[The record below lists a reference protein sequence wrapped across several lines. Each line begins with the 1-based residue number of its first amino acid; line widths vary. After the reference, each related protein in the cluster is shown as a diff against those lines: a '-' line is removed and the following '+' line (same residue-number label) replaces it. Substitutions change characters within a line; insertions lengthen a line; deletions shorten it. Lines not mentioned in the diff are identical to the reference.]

1 MEDRGLARPPL
12 GLLETLRP
20 WHGAGLL
27 HVLLPEGQGAASG
40 DAPVADAAADIGPAV
55 PGSAPGTESPDMR
68 AFSAACDAPRSMQGE
83 QAASRSAAYATS
95 GNGGDPSFDPD
106 AYDIPPDPMG
116 GTYPQDDASMGHGA
130 YSAPTGTA
138 GYGAGRAQELRQ
150 PPPRPSQPTPPVQP
164 PRQGAYSAPAADLA
178 QTLPPVGSGLAA
190 SSLPPEQWPDPWRVL
205 LGKTPHP
212 APVLWTY
219 WALGLDLSGC
229 ADAARRDTLRRI
241 LGALQQPRGSNA
253 FWPIAMPESGAE
265 AASSSAGGTADGTA
279 ASATEPVCDTG
290 LFLAGVERIA
300 PRLVVVMGSKALR
313 AFAPD
318 LRARPYQQIPWR
330 GRLLIVLP
338 DMDNLIAAPATVEA
352 VIAYLRTALKPAAL

>member
-1 MEDRGLARPPL
+1 MARPPL

-40 DAPVADAAADIGPAV
+40 DAPVADAA
-55 PGSAPGTESPDMR
+55 GSAAQAASGMAPGDEAPDMR
-68 AFSAACDAPRSMQGE
+68 AFPAACDVPRSMQ
-83 QAASRSAAYATS
+83 
-95 GNGGDPSFDPD
+95 GDPSFDPD
-106 AYDIPPDPMG
+106 AYDIPPDPSDPMDAPY
-116 GTYPQDDASMGHGA
+116 TQDGAS
-130 YSAPTGTA
+130 TGMSR
-138 GYGAGRAQELRQ
+138 GAGPAQDYRQ
-150 PPPRPSQPTPPVQP
+150 QPARTGQPVSPVPPPGQAAQPAS
-164 PRQGAYSAPAADLA
+164 GAALA
-178 QTLPPVGSGLAA
+178 ESLPPVGSGPAA
-190 SSLPPEQWPDPWRVL
+190 SPLPPEQWPGPWRVL
-205 LGKTPHP
+205 LGKTPQP

-241 LGALQQPRGSNA
+241 LGALQQPKGSNA
-253 FWPIAMPESGAE
+253 FWPVAMPESGGEAVSSPAGVAADGS
-265 AASSSAGGTADGTA
+265 AASS
-279 ASATEPVCDTG
+279 TEPVCDPG

-313 AFAPD
+313 AFAAD

-338 DMDNLIAAPATVEA
+338 DMDNLVSAPATVEA
-352 VIAYLRTALKPAAL
+352 VIAYLRTALKPATT

>member
-27 HVLLPEGQGAASG
+27 HVLLPEGQGAPG
-40 DAPVADAAADIGPAV
+40 DPGADGAQSPVGHDSSDV
-55 PGSAPGTESPDMR
+55 PDMR
-68 AFSAACDAPRSMQGE
+68 GFPAACDAPDGLRVGLPARNAGHAGAVDRAGYE
-83 QAASRSAAYATS
+83 S
-95 GNGGDPSFDPD
+95 GADPSFDPD
-106 AYDIPPDPMG
+106 AYDIPPDPMHDEAQAG
-116 GTYPQDDASMGHGA
+116 GYPASAARLGVPGSGKPSFGSRPPA
-130 YSAPTGTA
+130 RVEQRPAAALPESAPPAPTG
-138 GYGAGRAQELRQ
+138 
-150 PPPRPSQPTPPVQP
+150 PSASP
-164 PRQGAYSAPAADLA
+164 
-178 QTLPPVGSGLAA
+178 LPPQ
-190 SSLPPEQWPDPWRVL
+190 QWPAPWRDL
-205 LGKTPHP
+205 FARTPHP

-241 LGALQQPRGSNA
+241 LGALQQPKGSNA
-253 FWPIAMPESGAE
+253 FWPVAMPDAPGVTSPAAAESSPGV
-265 AASSSAGGTADGTA
+265 SSVGPNADPDVVAGTA
-279 ASATEPVCDTG
+279 
-290 LFLAGVERIA
+290 LFLAGLERIA

-352 VIAYLRTALKPAAL
+352 VIAYLRTALKPASR

>member
-27 HVLLPEGQGAASG
+27 HVLLPEGQGASDTSG
-40 DAPVADAAADIGPAV
+40 ADAAQQPVRPEIADV
-55 PGSAPGTESPDMR
+55 PDMR
-68 AFSAACDAPRSMQGE
+68 GFPPACEAPDGLREGAR
-83 QAASRSAAYATS
+83 AASVRNPAPARTGERDGYGAAA
-95 GNGGDPSFDPD
+95 DPSFDPD
-106 AYDIPPDPMG
+106 AYDIPPDPMQDEVQSG
-116 GTYPQDDASMGHGA
+116 GYPASAARFGA
-130 YSAPTGTA
+130 PGGGQPGFGSRPPARPEQRPAAALAEPAPPIPTGPSA
-138 GYGAGRAQELRQ
+138 SPL
-150 PPPRPSQPTPPVQP
+150 PPQQWPTPWRDLFARTPQP
-164 PRQGAYSAPAADLA
+164 
-178 QTLPPVGSGLAA
+178 A
-190 SSLPPEQWPDPWRVL
+190 S
-205 LGKTPHP
+205 
-212 APVLWTY
+212 VLWTY

-241 LGALQQPRGSNA
+241 LGALQQPKGSNA
-253 FWPIAMPESGAE
+253 FWPVAMPDAPAVTSPADAESSPDVPNVGPNADPDVV
-265 AASSSAGGTADGTA
+265 ADTA
-279 ASATEPVCDTG
+279 
-290 LFLAGVERIA
+290 LFLAGLERIA

-352 VIAYLRTALKPAAL
+352 VIAYLRTALKPASR

>member
-1 MEDRGLARPPL
+1 MARPPL

-27 HVLLPEGQGAASG
+27 HVLLPEGQGAS
-40 DAPVADAAADIGPAV
+40 DAPA
-55 PGSAPGTESPDMR
+55 APGADGAQSPVGHDGSDVPDMR
-68 AFSAACDAPRSMQGE
+68 GFPAACEAPDGLRDGLPARNAGHAGSVDRAG
-83 QAASRSAAYATS
+83 YGS
-95 GNGGDPSFDPD
+95 GADPSFDPD
-106 AYDIPPDPMG
+106 AYDIPPDPMHDEAQAG
-116 GTYPQDDASMGHGA
+116 GFPASAARLGA
-130 YSAPTGTA
+130 PGGGQPGFGPLPPPRAAHRPAVALAESAPPAPTG
-138 GYGAGRAQELRQ
+138 
-150 PPPRPSQPTPPVQP
+150 PSASP
-164 PRQGAYSAPAADLA
+164 
-178 QTLPPVGSGLAA
+178 LPLQ
-190 SSLPPEQWPDPWRVL
+190 QWPTQWRDL
-205 LGKTPHP
+205 FARTPQP

-241 LGALQQPRGSNA
+241 LGALQQPKGSNA
-253 FWPIAMPESGAE
+253 FWPVAMPDTP
-265 AASSSAGGTADGTA
+265 AASLPADAESAPDAPNDAPNIGPDVVADTA
-279 ASATEPVCDTG
+279 
-290 LFLAGVERIA
+290 LFLAGLERIA

-352 VIAYLRTALKPAAL
+352 VIAYLRTALKPATR

>member
-27 HVLLPEGQGAASG
+27 HVLLPEGQGAAAG
-40 DAPVADAAADIGPAV
+40 DAPAADATGGVAQAANGGDAAADA
-55 PGSAPGTESPDMR
+55 PDMR
-68 AFSAACDAPRSMQGE
+68 AFPAACDAPRSMQ
-83 QAASRSAAYATS
+83 
-95 GNGGDPSFDPD
+95 GDPSFDPD
-106 AYDIPPDPMG
+106 AYDIPPDPSDSMDSPYVHG
-116 GTYPQDDASMGHGA
+116 DVSMGMGRGPNSGDA
-130 YSAPTGTA
+130 AMGS
-138 GYGAGRAQELRQ
+138 GAGPAQGYRQ
-150 PPPRPSQPTPPVQP
+150 PPPRLAQPASPAQT
-164 PRQGAYSAPAADLA
+164 PRQARQAAQPAPGAGLA
-178 QTLPPVGSGLAA
+178 EALPPVASGPVA
-190 SSLPPEQWPDPWRVL
+190 SQLPPEQWPGPWRTL
-205 LGKTPHP
+205 LGKTPQP

-253 FWPIAMPESGAE
+253 FWPVAMPVAMPEAGGE
-265 AASSSAGGTADGTA
+265 AASSPGNDA
-279 ASATEPVCDTG
+279 ASSAPEPVCDPA
-290 LFLAGVERIA
+290 LFMAGVDRVA

-313 AFAPD
+313 AFAPE

-352 VIAYLRTALKPAAL
+352 VIAYLRTALKPATL

>member
-27 HVLLPEGQGAASG
+27 HVLLPEGEGAPS
-40 DAPVADAAADIGPAV
+40 ADAAAAGGDV
-55 PGSAPGTESPDMR
+55 PGADVPDMG
-68 AFSAACDAPRSMQGE
+68 AFPAACDAPASMRGGMSARSGE
-83 QAASRSAAYATS
+83 
-95 GNGGDPSFDPD
+95 GHGDEPSFDPD
-106 AYDIPPDPMG
+106 AYDIPPDPMADDSLAGMGSGAPSGPAFG
-116 GTYPQDDASMGHGA
+116 GHVSYGGGRPQSPQRPAQA
-130 YSAPTGTA
+130 AP
-138 GYGAGRAQELRQ
+138 
-150 PPPRPSQPTPPVQP
+150 S
-164 PRQGAYSAPAADLA
+164 
-178 QTLPPVGSGLAA
+178 SGLAA
-190 SSLPPEQWPDPWRVL
+190 TAPPVASGPSASPLPPERWPGPWRDL
-205 LGKTPHP
+205 FARTPQP

-241 LGALQQPRGSNA
+241 LGALRQPKGSNA
-253 FWPIAMPESGAE
+253 FWPVSMPDAGAADASESSPEPGADP
-265 AASSSAGGTADGTA
+265 A
-279 ASATEPVCDTG
+279 
-290 LFLAGVERIA
+290 LFLAGMERIA

-330 GRLLIVLP
+330 SRLLIVLP

-352 VIAYLRTALKPAAL
+352 VIAYLRTALKPATL

>member
-1 MEDRGLARPPL
+1 MARPPL

-40 DAPVADAAADIGPAV
+40 DAPGGDAAGSAAQAGRRGGDAPDAGTPDADA
-55 PGSAPGTESPDMR
+55 PDMR
-68 AFSAACDAPRSMQGE
+68 AFPAACEAPRSMQ
-83 QAASRSAAYATS
+83 
-95 GNGGDPSFDPD
+95 GDPSFDPD
-106 AYDIPPDPMG
+106 AYGIPPDPSDSMDSPYAHG
-116 GTYPQDDASMGHGA
+116 GVS
-130 YSAPTGTA
+130 TGTRR
-138 GYGAGRAQELRQ
+138 GSYSDGGAGMSRAAGPAQGYRQ
-150 PPPRPSQPTPPVQP
+150 PPPRNAQSVNPAHPSSQAAQPAP
-164 PRQGAYSAPAADLA
+164 GAGLA
-178 QTLPPVGSGLAA
+178 ETLPPVGSGPAA
-190 SSLPPEQWPDPWRVL
+190 STLPPEQWPGPWRAL
-205 LGKTPHP
+205 LGKTPQP

-241 LGALQQPRGSNA
+241 LGALQQPKGSNA
-253 FWPIAMPESGAE
+253 FWPVAMPESGAE
-265 AASSSAGGTADGTA
+265 ATPSPAADGST
-279 ASATEPVCDTG
+279 ASATEPVCDSG

-352 VIAYLRTALKPAAL
+352 VIAYLRTALKPATR

>member
-27 HVLLPEGQGAASG
+27 HVLLPEGEGAPS
-40 DAPVADAAADIGPAV
+40 ADAAAAGAEVAAQPDTDV
-55 PGSAPGTESPDMR
+55 PDMG
-68 AFSAACDAPRSMQGE
+68 AFPAACDAPASMCGDT
-83 QAASRSAAYATS
+83 SAQPGGYAGQD

-106 AYDIPPDPMG
+106 AYDIPLDPMFDQTTG
-116 GTYPQDDASMGHGA
+116 GSLAGAEYQFAGRGQVRPVPPQGLPGA
-130 YSAPTGTA
+130 QRSAQPA
-138 GYGAGRAQELRQ
+138 PGAGLAETSL
-150 PPPRPSQPTPPVQP
+150 PVASGPS
-164 PRQGAYSAPAADLA
+164 AS
-178 QTLPPVGSGLAA
+178 TLPPERWPG
-190 SSLPPEQWPDPWRVL
+190 QWRDLFSR
-205 LGKTPHP
+205 TPQP

-241 LGALQQPRGSNA
+241 LGALRQPKGSNA
-253 FWPIAMPESGAE
+253 FWPVSMPDASGDAPASGAE
-265 AASSSAGGTADGTA
+265 GASGQPS
-279 ASATEPVCDTG
+279 EPIVDPA
-290 LFLAGVERIA
+290 LFLAGMERIA

-352 VIAYLRTALKPAAL
+352 VIAYLRTALKPATL

>member
-27 HVLLPEGQGAASG
+27 HVLLPEGQGASG
-40 DAPVADAAADIGPAV
+40 DQGAHVAQSPVAAGMPGMPDMPDMPDIADV
-55 PGSAPGTESPDMR
+55 PDMR
-68 AFSAACDAPRSMQGE
+68 GFPPACETPDGMREGA
-83 QAASRSAAYATS
+83 QAASVRNTGYAGTGERDGYGSAA
-95 GNGGDPSFDPD
+95 DPSFDPD
-106 AYDIPPDPMG
+106 AYDIPPDPMQDVAQAG
-116 GTYPQDDASMGHGA
+116 GYPASASRPAGLGGGQPG
-130 YSAPTGTA
+130 YAP
-138 GYGAGRAQELRQ
+138 RA
-150 PPPRPSQPTPPVQP
+150 PSRVEQ
-164 PRQGAYSAPAADLA
+164 RPAAGLA
-178 QTLPPVGSGLAA
+178 ESVPPLPAGPAASTLPPQ
-190 SSLPPEQWPDPWRVL
+190 QWPAPWRDL
-205 LGKTPHP
+205 LARTPQP

-219 WALGLDLSGC
+219 WALGMDLSGC

-241 LGALQQPRGSNA
+241 LGALQQPKGSNA
-253 FWPIAMPESGAE
+253 FWPVAMPDA
-265 AASSSAGGTADGTA
+265 AASSSSAPESAPDGPPDATPDTA
-279 ASATEPVCDTG
+279 
-290 LFLAGVERIA
+290 LFLAGLERIA

-352 VIAYLRTALKPAAL
+352 VIAYLRTALKPASR

>member
-1 MEDRGLARPPL
+1 
-12 GLLETLRP
+12 
-20 WHGAGLL
+20 
-27 HVLLPEGQGAASG
+27 
-40 DAPVADAAADIGPAV
+40 
-55 PGSAPGTESPDMR
+55 
-68 AFSAACDAPRSMQGE
+68 MQ
-83 QAASRSAAYATS
+83 
-95 GNGGDPSFDPD
+95 GDPSFDPD

-116 GTYPQDDASMGHGA
+116 AMDSPYAQGDVPMGTSR
-130 YSAPTGTA
+130 
-138 GYGAGRAQELRQ
+138 GAGPAHGYRQLPSRTAQSAN
-150 PPPRPSQPTPPVQP
+150 PMSS
-164 PRQGAYSAPAADLA
+164 PRQAAQPAPGAGLA
-178 QTLPPVGSGLAA
+178 ETLPPVGGGLAA
-190 SSLPPEQWPDPWRVL
+190 STLPPDQWAGPWRAL
-205 LGKTPHP
+205 LGKTPQP

-241 LGALQQPRGSNA
+241 LGALQQPKGSNA
-253 FWPIAMPESGAE
+253 FWPVAMPETDGA
-265 AASSSAGGTADGTA
+265 AASSTPAEGSEALA
-279 ASATEPVCDTG
+279 AEPVCDPA

>member
-1 MEDRGLARPPL
+1 MARPPL

-40 DAPVADAAADIGPAV
+40 DAPVADAAGIVAHAANGGASSADA
-55 PGSAPGTESPDMR
+55 PDMR
-68 AFSAACDAPRSMQGE
+68 AFPAACEAPRSMQ
-83 QAASRSAAYATS
+83 
-95 GNGGDPSFDPD
+95 GDPSFDPD
-106 AYDIPPDPMG
+106 AYDIPPDPSDSMDTPYARG
-116 GTYPQDDASMGHGA
+116 GASMGMSRGSGPA
-130 YSAPTGTA
+130 Q
-138 GYGAGRAQELRQ
+138 GYRQ
-150 PPPRPSQPTPPVQP
+150 PPPRPPQTDSPAQPYRQAIQARQAAQP
-164 PRQGAYSAPAADLA
+164 APDEGLA
-178 QTLPPVGSGLAA
+178 ETLPPVASGPVA
-190 SSLPPEQWPDPWRVL
+190 SPLPPEQWPGPWRAL
-205 LGKTPHP
+205 LGKTPQP

-241 LGALQQPRGSNA
+241 LGALQQPKGSNA
-253 FWPIAMPESGAE
+253 FWPVAMPAPN
-265 AASSSAGGTADGTA
+265 ADGAPVA
-279 ASATEPVCDTG
+279 ADGSTLSTTDPMSDPG

-352 VIAYLRTALKPAAL
+352 VIAYLRTALKPATL